1 MSVLY
6 ELRNV
11 IRRYGE
17 RVALQVP
24 ALDIQAGQIV
34 GLVGPNGS
42 GKSTLLRLL
51 AMLDPPDEG
60 ILRFHGEDPWAD
72 SEKSRREVTLLLQDA
87 YLLKRSVFDNVT
99 YGLQVR
105 GERKDLR
112 KKAAQALSWVGLD
125 PAAFCRRKWHQLSG
139 GEAQRV
145 ALASRLILRPRVLLL
160 DEPTASVDTLSGSL
174 IQEAVMQARA
184 EWGTTLVAVSHDLPW
199 LYDVADELVALYG
212 GRVTRRGP
220 ENLIAAPWKR
230 QDDGFLLRT
239 LSDGQTV
246 VAPPAEGDVTVA
258 ALDPSSVL
266 VSGERPGALSA
277 QNVLKGVVTQMAFEN
292 GSGKVLVKIL
302 CGSLPLTARVTRRAL
317 EQMGIHPGQE
327 IWAIFKAS
335 SLDWL

>member
-6 ELRNV
+6 ELRDV

-17 RVALQVP
+17 RVVLQVP
-24 ALDIQAGQIV
+24 ELDIGAGQIF

-51 AMLDPPDEG
+51 ALLDPPDEG
-60 ILRFHGEDPWAD
+60 RLLFGGRDPWD
-72 SEKSRREVTLLLQDA
+72 DPETSRREVTLLLQDA
-87 YLLKRSVFDNVT
+87 YLLKRSVFDNVA

-105 GERKDLR
+105 GDRKELPPR
-112 KKAAQALSWVGLD
+112 VGQALSWVGLE
-125 PAAFCRRKWHQLSG
+125 PGQFCRRKWHQLSG

-145 ALASRLILRPRVLLL
+145 ALASRLVLRPRVLLL

-174 IQEAVMQARA
+174 IQEAVMRARK

-220 ENLIAAPWKR
+220 ENLIAGPWKR
-230 QDDGFLLRT
+230 QNDGFYLRT
-239 LSDGQTV
+239 LSDGQTIL
-246 VAPPAEGDVTVA
+246 APPAEGNVTVA
-258 ALDPSSVL
+258 GLDPSNIL
-266 VSGERPGALSA
+266 ISGEHPLSLSA
-277 QNVLKGVVTQMAFEN
+277 QNALKGLVTQMAFEN

-302 CGSLPLTARVTRRAL
+302 CGSQPFTARVTRRAL
-317 EQMGIHPGQE
+317 EQMDIHPGRE
-327 IWAIFKAS
+327 VWVVFKTS

>member
-1 MSVLY
+1 MSAIY

-11 IRRYGE
+11 VRRYGE
-17 RVALQVP
+17 RIALQVP
-24 ALDIQAGQIV
+24 DLTIEAGQIV

-60 ILRFHGEDPWAD
+60 ALRFRGRNPWEDPEA
-72 SEKSRREVTLLLQDA
+72 SRREVTLLLQDA
-87 YLLKRSVFDNVT
+87 YLLKRSVFDNVA

-105 GERKDLR
+105 GQRQDLKQR
-112 KKAAQALSWVGLD
+112 VAEALLWVGLE
-125 PAAFCRRKWHQLSG
+125 PECFCRRKWYQLSG

-145 ALASRLILRPRVLLL
+145 ALASRLVLRPRVLLL
-160 DEPTASVDTLSGSL
+160 DEPTASVDTISGSM
-174 IQEAVMQARA
+174 IQEAVMRARSK
-184 EWGTTLVAVSHDLPW
+184 WGTTLVAVSHDLPW

-212 GRVTRRGP
+212 GKVTRRGP
-220 ENLIAAPWKR
+220 ENLIAGPWQR
-230 QDDGFLLRT
+230 QDDGFFLRR
-239 LSDGQTV
+239 LSDGQAV
-246 VAPPAEGDVTVA
+246 LAPPSDLEVTVA
-258 ALDPSSVL
+258 ALDPSSIL
-266 VSGERPGALSA
+266 VSNDRPGSLSA
-277 QNVLKGVVTQMAFEN
+277 QNALYGIVTQMAFEN

-327 IWAIFKAS
+327 VWAIFKTS